1 MSRRA
6 FIASLM
12 LAAACVLA
20 SGGRT
25 ASGQVI
31 QQTATYSNIFNDLRG
46 FGAATTGGLGG
57 QVYVVTRRDDPSVPV
72 PGTLR
77 YGVEQAPLPTWIVFD
92 ARVFPAGVRR
102 TIYLRSALALR
113 SNTTIDG
120 RGSFVSLRRA
130 YRLEH
135 VDWDLV
141 NEGVWQC
148 RYEPAHKGK
157 GGPIL
162 AFDGAAN
169 VIVTHLEFVQEY
181 RGVHDADDA
190 DVPDISNYT
199 QLDTECF
206 GDVINIVNDDEL
218 VQQFNNIWIN
228 QSNFTQC
235 GDECIGI
242 THPNTTRRAYL
253 TISNNQ
259 FTWSYKAVLLGG
271 LSTDTPFMIAGSFY
285 GNRFV
290 GVKRRQPQ
298 VGKAYA
304 HVFNNIYEDWKAS
317 AVSATPFSRVISEH
331 NVFRAITTTE
341 RSWVVDG
348 TDASL
353 WARHNKGSV
362 TGNFN
367 TPTFPACGFAWYY
380 RCDVP
385 RIDIASMSYSTARD
399 VLRALGGWKN
409 VPNDVR

>member
-1 MSRRA
+1 MKRGKLLGSV
-6 FIASLM
+6 IT
-12 LAAACVLA
+12 LAAVCVL
-20 SGGRT
+20 SFGT
-25 ASGQVI
+25 QPLQGQERH
-31 QQTATYSNIFNDLRG
+31 QAATYSTVFNDLRG

-57 QVYVVTRRDDPSVPV
+57 QVYVVKRRDDPVLPV

-77 YGVEQAPLPTWIVFD
+77 YGVEHAPLPVWIVFD
-92 ARVFPAGVRR
+92 PGVFPAGVKR
-102 TIYLRSALALR
+102 TIYLRSALLPR

-120 RGSFVSLRRA
+120 RGSYVSLRRA

-135 VDWDLV
+135 VDWDEV
-141 NEGVWQC
+141 NDGVWQC
-148 RYEPAHKGK
+148 RYEAAHRGK

-162 AFDGAAN
+162 ALDGAAN
-169 VIVTHLEFVQEY
+169 VIVTHLEFAQEY
-181 RGVHDADDA
+181 RGVHDAKDA
-190 DVPDISNYT
+190 DVPHISNYT

-206 GDVINIVNDDEL
+206 GDVINIVNDDETT
-218 VQQFNNIWIN
+218 QNFNNIWIN
-228 QSNFTQC
+228 HSNFTGC

-253 TISNNQ
+253 TISNNL
-259 FTWSYKAVLLGG
+259 FTWSYKAILLGG
-271 LSTDTPFMIAGSFY
+271 LTSDTPFMIAASLY

-304 HVFNNIYEDWKAS
+304 HVFNNIYEDWKGG
-317 AVSATPFSRVISEH
+317 AVSATPFSRVIVEH
-331 NVFRAITTTE
+331 NVFRPITQVTN
-341 RSWVVDG
+341 SWSVSG
-348 TDASL
+348 TDAYL
-353 WARHNKGSV
+353 WARNNKYSV
-362 TGNFN
+362 GDFN

-385 RIDIASMSYSTARD
+385 RIDISSMTYSTARD